1 MRYTDHVLE
10 ENQSDKED
18 AFMSGNSKAKKLP
31 YPIAGTRAEEKQSAW
46 VRRDD
51 SGDVSCFVQRCT
63 QGGKQAM
70 KHYA

>member
-1 MRYTDHVLE
+1 
-10 ENQSDKED
+10 
-18 AFMSGNSKAKKLP
+18 MSGNAKAEKLP
-31 YPIAGTRAEEKQSAW
+31 YPIAGTRAEEKQSAR

-51 SGDVSCFVQRCT
+51 SGDVSCFVQRCA